1 MPTRFRGP
9 PRPLRRGARR
19 TFGAVSRQPKAARR
33 SKISK
38 RSEVM
43 ETARNGASGRAAE
56 RDARSLKR
64 AAREAAERAA
74 GNPEV
79 EKLIADVEAL
89 IDRVSDAAD
98 PAVAH
103 LCAKVA
109 DAVASA
115 KRAVNERA
123 TLVQR
128 QARDALAAGDVYV
141 HEQPWE
147 AIGVAAVAG
156 LVIGMLVFR
165 R

>member
-1 MPTRFRGP
+1 
-9 PRPLRRGARR
+9 
-19 TFGAVSRQPKAARR
+19 
-33 SKISK
+33 
-38 RSEVM
+38 M
-43 ETARNGASGRAAE
+43 ETARNGGASGRAAE

-89 IDRVSDAAD
+89 IDRLGDAGD

>member
-1 MPTRFRGP
+1 
-9 PRPLRRGARR
+9 
-19 TFGAVSRQPKAARR
+19 
-33 SKISK
+33 
-38 RSEVM
+38 M
-43 ETARNGASGRAAE
+43 ETARNGGASGRAAE

-109 DAVASA
+109 DAVP
-115 KRAVNERA
+115 R
-123 TLVQR
+123 
-128 QARDALAAGDVYV
+128 G
-141 HEQPWE
+141 HE
-147 AIGVAAVAG
+147 G
-156 LVIGMLVFR
+156 
-165 R
+165 